1 MSDVGDDQRQRQED
15 DEEEEEEAAAADPE
29 QLVGRATLPKAT
41 SQHTQAL
48 KNKHLV
54 SFKFAIEKLIFI
66 LLLGLTTNLLLLF

>member
-1 MSDVGDDQRQRQED
+1 VSDVGDDQRQRQE
-15 DEEEEEEAAAADPE
+15 EEDEEAAAADPE
-29 QLVGRATLPKAT
+29 QLVGRATLHKAT

-54 SFKFAIEKLIFI
+54 SFKFAIEKRIFI

>member
-15 DEEEEEEAAAADPE
+15 EEEDEEAAAAYPD
-29 QLVGRATLPKAT
+29 QLVGRATLHKAT

-54 SFKFAIEKLIFI
+54 SFKFAIEKRIFI

>member
-15 DEEEEEEAAAADPE
+15 EEEDEEAAAADPE
-29 QLVGRATLPKAT
+29 QLVGRATLHKAT

-54 SFKFAIEKLIFI
+54 SFKFAIEKRIFI

>member
-15 DEEEEEEAAAADPE
+15 EEEDEEAAAAYPD

-48 KNKHLV
+48 KKKHLV
-54 SFKFAIEKLIFI
+54 SFKFAIEKRIFI

>member
-1 MSDVGDDQRQRQED
+1 VSDVGDDQRQRQE

-48 KNKHLV
+48 KN
-54 SFKFAIEKLIFI
+54 
-66 LLLGLTTNLLLLF
+66 

>member
-1 MSDVGDDQRQRQED
+1 VSDVGDDQRQRQED
-15 DEEEEEEAAAADPE
+15 EEEDEEAAAADPE

-41 SQHTQAL
+41 AQHTQAL

-54 SFKFAIEKLIFI
+54 SFKFAIEKRIFI